1 MCKVLFLIRSARW
14 TIENKR
20 RKVAKKQEIT
30 QEKKLKNN
38 EMDQG
43 KKEDVKLG
51 ERELGSK

>member
-1 MCKVLFLIRSARW
+1 VLFLIRSARW